1 MLRSPKTG
9 FITSLSSFLDLLTRV
24 IKVKVALGGLDAL
37 GVVEL
42 PVEGVLA
49 QRDDLALVAVVLL
62 HHRLHDPLAHGRL
75 KNIRLAVQK
84 NNLTPS
90 FAGKK
95 SETHPLAS
103 SFVFDSSGLAYW
115 WSPKVG

>member
-1 MLRSPKTG
+1 MPRSPKTG
-9 FITSLSSFLDLLTRV
+9 LNLYFISLLLTRV
-24 IKVKVALGGLDAL
+24 IKVEVALGGLDAL

-75 KNIRLAVQK
+75 ERHRIRVQQK
-84 NNLTPS
+84 FNFQVLR
-90 FAGKK
+90 ARKAR
-95 SETHPLAS
+95 HPL
-103 SFVFDSSGLAYW
+103 
-115 WSPKVG
+115 